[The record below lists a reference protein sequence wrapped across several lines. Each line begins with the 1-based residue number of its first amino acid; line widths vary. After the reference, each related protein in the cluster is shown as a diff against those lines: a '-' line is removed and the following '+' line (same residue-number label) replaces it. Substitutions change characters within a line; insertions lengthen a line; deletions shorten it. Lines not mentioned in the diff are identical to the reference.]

1 MEDDDEEYE
10 EDEESEEDEED
21 ESPGAFPPRNNAI
34 YPSFFVHRR
43 LVEDQ
48 SGDYWQRCDGWDDG
62 HEVDSRVH
70 FFDRELGFLRAQQD
84 QEIIER
90 NESTRLAFERRR
102 QDPCKRRAHSFT
114 VMRWALFE
122 RWVLAEMPQEPYAA
136 FLRECENLTPNLR
149 FQAPPV
155 ALIVTFM
162 DTIRAW
168 PLKANTVKNYL
179 NAISSTCGEF
189 GVNSS
194 PCGHDDVK
202 NQIRA
207 WMDSDGEQSAV
218 AFDMESDLK
227 LLWGVVW
234 TVPGWNPLSTLQY
247 WTMLLVSIAMFAR
260 ASEMT
265 VRRPPLTH

>member
-1 MEDDDEEYE
+1 MEDDDEEHE

-21 ESPGAFPPRNNAI
+21 ESPGANPPRNNAI

-84 QEIIER
+84 QDIIER

-136 FLRECENLTPNLR
+136 FLRECEISPLTLGSR
-149 FQAPPV
+149 RRRW
-155 ALIVTFM
+155 L
-162 DTIRAW
+162 
-168 PLKANTVKNYL
+168 
-179 NAISSTCGEF
+179 S
-189 GVNSS
+189 SS
-194 PCGHDDVK
+194 PSWTRSAPGPSRP
-202 NQIRA
+202 IR
-207 WMDSDGEQSAV
+207 
-218 AFDMESDLK
+218 
-227 LLWGVVW
+227 
-234 TVPGWNPLSTLQY
+234 
-247 WTMLLVSIAMFAR
+247 
-260 ASEMT
+260 
-265 VRRPPLTH
+265 